1 MILTSAFQDALIAL
15 IGIASGIL
23 LGLIIRTLVLSRLAR
38 ASQHTATRVDDVVVA
53 AIRTPVV
60 LWTTLL
66 ALHFSLSFTAMSPQV
81 VAAIHALIVA
91 LVIISISW
99 TFAQVAGGLIS
110 QPSGVTAALPSA
122 RILSTGAKAIVIS
135 VGVLV
140 ALQTIGV
147 SVAPVLTALGVG
159 GLAVGLALQDTL
171 ANLFAGFHILASRQV
186 RPGDFVQL
194 SSGEQGF
201 VEDISW
207 RNTTI
212 RQTSNNIVIVPNAQL
227 AQATTVN
234 YNLPDTPQVVVVEAG
249 MSHEE
254 DLKQVEY
261 VSLEIARSVQR
272 DVDGAVRDFQPL
284 VRFHTIADARINFS
298 VVMQATHVTNGGLLK
313 HEFVQRLHERFRRD
327 RITIASPRRVV
338 YDQASPAPPPH
349 APAPSP

>member
-1 MILTSAFQDALIAL
+1 MMLTSSLRDALIAL
-15 IGIASGIL
+15 IGLAAGIL
-23 LGLIIRTLVLSRLAR
+23 LGIVIRVVVLSRLAK
-38 ASQHTATRVDDVVVA
+38 ASARTATRLDDVIIA
-53 AIRTPVV
+53 AIRTPIV
-60 LWTTLL
+60 LWATLL
-66 ALHFSLSFTAMSPQV
+66 TFHFSLSFTAISPQILQ
-81 VAAIHALIVA
+81 AIHSLIVA

-147 SVAPVLTALGVG
+147 SVAPILTALGVG

-194 SSGEQGF
+194 STGQQGY

-212 RQTSNNIVIVPNAQL
+212 RQPPNNIVIVPNAQL

-234 YNLPDTPQVVVVEAG
+234 FNLPDTAQVVIAEVGV
-249 MSHEE
+249 SYDE
-254 DLKQVEY
+254 DLSRVER
-261 VSLEIARSVQR
+261 VTLDVARSVQR
-272 DVDGAVRDFQPL
+272 EIDGAVRTFEPI
-284 VRFHTIADARINFS
+284 VRFHTFADSSINFS
-298 VVMQATHVTNGGLLK
+298 VIMQADHVTKGGLLK
-313 HEFVQRLHERFRRD
+313 HEFMQRVHARFRD
-327 RITIASPRRVV
+327 EHISIPFPQRVV
-338 YDQASPAPPPH
+338 H
-349 APAPSP
+349 MPSPQA